1 MKNGDISNETPP
13 RIIVLIDVVAV
24 SEMVDTKKLLRT
36 TQEKKITRLNA
47 LALKQLWDLGN
58 KYGLSLEL
66 AAYESDDW
74 TQQHLDSFMARLDRR
89 GANPFNYAELYT
101 DIDNF
106 IDDLPYRANFKG
118 VIDLPGRVA
127 RYGSWGVELEN
138 L

>member
-1 MKNGDISNETPP
+1 MKNGNISNETPP
-13 RIIVLIDVVAV
+13 RIIVLIDVVV
-24 SEMVDTKKLLRT
+24 ISEMVDTKKLLRT
-36 TQEKKITRLNA
+36 STEKKITRLNS

-66 AAYESDDW
+66 AAYAKDDW
-74 TQQHLDSFMARLDRR
+74 TEKHLENFMERLDRR
-89 GANPFNYAELYT
+89 GANPFNYAELYD

-118 VIDLPGRVA
+118 VVDLPGRVA
-127 RYGSWGVELEN
+127 RYGSWGVELDN

>member
-1 MKNGDISNETPP
+1 
-13 RIIVLIDVVAV
+13 
-24 SEMVDTKKLLRT
+24 
-36 TQEKKITRLNA
+36 
-47 LALKQLWDLGN
+47 LWDLGN

>member
-13 RIIVLIDVVAV
+13 RLIVLLDVVV
-24 SEMVDTKKLLRT
+24 ISEMVDTKKLLRT
-36 TQEKKITRLNA
+36 STEKKITRLNA

-66 AAYESDDW
+66 AAFGTDDW
-74 TQQHLDSFMARLDRR
+74 TEKHLKDFMDRLDRR
-89 GANPFNYAELYT
+89 GANPFNYAELYY

-118 VIDLPGRVA
+118 VVDLPGRVA
-127 RYGSWGVELEN
+127 RYGSWGVELDN